1 MKDIREL
8 CASMWRYFVEAVTVK
23 YADFSGHASGREYA
37 SFVVYYWIMYVVSL
51 FISWLFY
58 KILSTY
64 PTADIFL
71 DFIRKMY
78 RVVLFIPFAAV
89 TARRLHDAGFSAW
102 FCPLNHIVVWWWL
115 FCLVTWGKYGI
126 KYDHTADSHVIY
138 WVFGALAYGESVF
151 SIFKTLLTPLGIFIL
166 FQDLFPLISLFI
178 LSKLPS
184 DPNSRYLQCPPL
196 ERRKKN
202 VIIVGSV
209 IYLGLAIF
217 TSDLFSETIDFVKYQ
232 YGLCKRIRARR
243 VKVIYDYIYDRYL
256 KTIYV
261 DPHGEYSL
269 SRNKLTNEISVDW
282 SRRSII
288 KHWGI

>member
-1 MKDIREL
+1 MGKDIHAPRV
-8 CASMWRYFVEAVTVK
+8 SMWRYFVEAITVK

-102 FCPLNHIVVWWWL
+102 LLPLNHIVLWWWL
-115 FCLVTWGKYGI
+115 FCLITWGKYSIDDDEIMSGYAI
-126 KYDHTADSHVIY
+126 FWFLLVLIAD
-138 WVFGALAYGESVF
+138 YGSYILDPLVSPIEIFLLF
-151 SIFKTLLTPLGIFIL
+151 S
-166 FQDLFPLISLFI
+166 DLFPLISLFI

-184 DPNSRYLQCPPL
+184 DPNSRYLKCPPL
-196 ERRKKN
+196 ERWEKN
-202 VIIVGSV
+202 VIIVGGV

-217 TSDLFSETIDFVKYQ
+217 TSELFQKVANFVENKHKLYKETY
-232 YGLCKRIRARR
+232 
-243 VKVIYDYIYDRYL
+243 
-256 KTIYV
+256 T
-261 DPHGEYSL
+261 
-269 SRNKLTNEISVDW
+269 
-282 SRRSII
+282 
-288 KHWGI
+288 

>member
-1 MKDIREL
+1 MAGGKGVGKSRV
-8 CASMWRYFVEAVTVK
+8 SMWRYFVEAVTVK
-23 YADFSGHASGREYA
+23 YTDFSGHASGREYV
-37 SFVVYYWIMYVVSL
+37 SFIMCYWMVYFFAFVAVCFVAAWIPLWKGTKCAVGLCDVAL
-51 FISWLFY
+51 FL
-58 KILSTY
+58 
-64 PTADIFL
+64 
-71 DFIRKMY
+71 
-78 RVVLFIPFAAV
+78 PFSAV

-102 FCPLNHIVVWWWL
+102 FCLLNHIVVWWWL

-138 WVFGALAYGESVF
+138 WVFGALAYGKSVF
-151 SIFKTLLTPLGIFIL
+151 TIFKTLLTPLGIFIL

-282 SRRSII
+282 SRRSIM